1 MPVLIEDEYNETFNF
16 VKNNPKLNII
26 IPHCGKRMW
35 VPATLGRLE
44 ENFERMR
51 FFFEKSN
58 VFFDTGGVEPGI
70 PLDMIRRILD
80 IVGPER
86 LIMGSD
92 TPYNTPK
99 IEMEKLLKLDLNEN
113 DMELILSKNIESLI
127 SRWLR
132 ERPD

>member
-1 MPVLIEDEYNETFNF
+1 
-16 VKNNPKLNII
+16 
-26 IPHCGKRMW
+26 
-35 VPATLGRLE
+35 
-44 ENFERMR
+44 MR
-51 FFFEKSN
+51 FFFEKTN

-113 DMELILSKNIESLI
+113 DMELILSKNIENLI